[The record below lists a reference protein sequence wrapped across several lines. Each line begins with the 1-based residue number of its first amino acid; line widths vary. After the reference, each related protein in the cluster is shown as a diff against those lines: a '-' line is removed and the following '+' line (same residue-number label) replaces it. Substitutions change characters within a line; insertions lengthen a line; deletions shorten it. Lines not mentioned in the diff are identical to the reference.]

1 MGLLQRTILPDDVV
15 ASGIFAINSYNAV
28 FKIEED
34 VIDTVVVVYGQPVVA
49 PEAPEKEGHTFA
61 GWQDVPQ
68 AMPAKDIVIVGSYTV
83 NSYKLTY
90 NVDGETYKEYTIDYG
105 TTITPEAFPEK
116 EGHSFSGWE
125 GLPET
130 MPAYDISIEGTFN
143 VNNYTVTYIIDGEV
157 YETATVEYGA
167 EIELPSVPEKEGYTF
182 SGWENVP
189 ETMPAKDI
197 VIQGNYIVDTAVEE
211 IYLDLGNIEVYNL
224 KGLRITETE
233 KLTRGIYIINGKKTF
248 VK

>member
-1 MGLLQRTILPDDVV
+1 
-15 ASGIFAINSYNAV
+15 
-28 FKIEED
+28 
-34 VIDTVVVVYGQPVVA
+34 
-49 PEAPEKEGHTFA
+49 
-61 GWQDVPQ
+61 
-68 AMPAKDIVIVGSYTV
+68 MPAKDIVVEGSFSVNSYTV
-83 NSYKLTY
+83 TFMIDNEVYK
-90 NVDGETYKEYTIDYG
+90 
-105 TTITPEAFPEK
+105 
-116 EGHSFSGWE
+116 
-125 GLPET
+125 
-130 MPAYDISIEGTFN
+130 TFN
-143 VNNYTVTYIIDGEV
+143 VK
-157 YETATVEYGA
+157 YGA